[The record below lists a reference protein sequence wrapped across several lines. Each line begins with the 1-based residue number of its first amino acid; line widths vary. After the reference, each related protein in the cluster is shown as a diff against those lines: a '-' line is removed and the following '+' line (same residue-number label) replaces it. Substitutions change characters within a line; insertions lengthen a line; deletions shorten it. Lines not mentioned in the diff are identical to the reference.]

1 MKKIDLLR
9 QKAKLFIVLTAALLL
24 LKTQCAI
31 GQDNKENLEANHKL
45 ENNIMATKIQLNV
58 KHNDKTR
65 AEYFIQA
72 LNEDFELLPLDW
84 KSWKESERI
93 VDAVKLTNTDKSLTI
108 TLLFLEDYYDA
119 DIIAKANALPTSDT
133 ARWSNNG
140 SLMFLVESPDS
151 SKVDNAL
158 SIIAGKE

>member
-1 MKKIDLLR
+1 MMRIDLVK
-9 QKAKLFIVLTAALLL
+9 QTIKLCVALTIAALA
-24 LKTQCAI
+24 LKTQSAI
-31 GQDNKENLEANHKL
+31 AQDNKENLKANHKL
-45 ENNIMATKIQLNV
+45 ESNTMATKIELNV

-72 LNEDFELLPLDW
+72 LNENFELLPLDW

-93 VDAVKLTNTDKSLTI
+93 VDAVKLTNTNKSLTI

-119 DIIAKANALPTSDT
+119 DIIAKANKLPMSDT
-133 ARWSNNG
+133 ARWSSNG
-140 SLMFLVESPDS
+140 SLMFLVESSDP

-158 SIIAGKE
+158 STFAGKE

>member
-1 MKKIDLLR
+1 MASKI
-9 QKAKLFIVLTAALLL
+9 
-24 LKTQCAI
+24 
-31 GQDNKENLEANHKL
+31 E
-45 ENNIMATKIQLNV
+45 LNV

-72 LNEDFELLPLDW
+72 LNEDFELLLLDW
-84 KSWKESERI
+84 KSWRESERV
-93 VDAVKLTNTDKSLTI
+93 VDAVKMTNTDKSLTI

-119 DIIAKANALPTSDT
+119 DIVAKANKLPMSDT

-140 SLMFLVESPDS
+140 SLMFLVESPDP

-158 SIIAGKE
+158 SIFAGKE